1 MGTDLVIEVIHA
13 DSELAEA
20 AIDAAV
26 AELKRVEDLMTDW
39 RPSPLMD
46 LNAKAGEGWVQVP
59 RELAELIER
68 SLAVAELTGG
78 AFDPTYAS
86 VGKLWDFKAKPPRIP
101 SDEDIAAA
109 LPLIDYRK
117 VQVDLEGSRVLLP
130 AGTRIGLG
138 GIAKGYGVDRA
149 MKVIMDRGI
158 QLPRQTPGGDLKAL
172 GDKKGTPGAS
182 PSNTPANWTPPS
194 P

>member
-59 RELAELIER
+59 ASWR
-68 SLAVAELTGG
+68 S
-78 AFDPTYAS
+78 
-86 VGKLWDFKAKPPRIP
+86 
-101 SDEDIAAA
+101 
-109 LPLIDYRK
+109 
-117 VQVDLEGSRVLLP
+117 
-130 AGTRIGLG
+130 
-138 GIAKGYGVDRA
+138 
-149 MKVIMDRGI
+149 
-158 QLPRQTPGGDLKAL
+158 
-172 GDKKGTPGAS
+172 
-182 PSNTPANWTPPS
+182 
-194 P
+194 